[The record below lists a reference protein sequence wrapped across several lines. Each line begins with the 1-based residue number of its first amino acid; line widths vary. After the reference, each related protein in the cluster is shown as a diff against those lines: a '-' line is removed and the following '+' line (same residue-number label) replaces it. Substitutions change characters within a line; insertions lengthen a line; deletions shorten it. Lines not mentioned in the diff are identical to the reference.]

1 MRINPENHRGLIKSC
16 KMKGKKNME
25 TTKKAVTISIL
36 NNKGGV
42 GKTSS
47 CTAIA
52 SILGMI
58 GHSCLVIDNDFQAN
72 ATMTF
77 LSEEDA
83 SREVKGITDL
93 FRMRVFTEESVKE
106 CITHTPYPGVDIVAS
121 RPEHQGTESY
131 LLANSRE
138 MVIHKQL
145 RKAIRQVE
153 DEYDFILIDTHPDLN
168 VVAQNALCCSD
179 YVLTPVSADGYSF
192 QGLTPLTNGILQI
205 SQDEDLNPNLKL
217 LGVFVTNND
226 MQASSYDQFC
236 EFYRS
241 ELGDKFIPITIRQDA
256 AIAAVTTYLCPL
268 PSLLSGLDYRV
279 KSTWKGV
286 YDYIELL
293 RQVELIDDV
302 DYLVARST
310 MEIINR
316 TMAIHIADMDA
327 PLPTIDYVELT
338 PKAAGRT
345 NEKYRNPWA
354 FEYED
359 IVKALNETPEL
370 LEEVRKSILRVAD
383 PEYLLRFIL
392 PNQATTLVKASALQ
406 EEEE

>member
-1 MRINPENHRGLIKSC
+1 MSKEAIVI
-16 KMKGKKNME
+16 
-25 TTKKAVTISIL
+25 AIL

-58 GHSCLVIDNDFQAN
+58 GYHCLVIDNDFQAN

-83 SREVKGITDL
+83 SREIKGITDL
-93 FRMRVFTEESVKE
+93 FRMKTFTEESVQE
-106 CITHTPYPGVDIVAS
+106 CITHTPYAGVDIIAS

-145 RKAIRQVE
+145 RKAIRQIE
-153 DEYDFILIDTHPDLN
+153 DQYDFILIDTHPDLN

-179 YVLTPVSADGYSF
+179 YVLTPVSADGYSY

-205 SQDEDLNPNLKL
+205 SQDEDLNPKLQL

-226 MQASSYDQFC
+226 MQASSYEQFC

-241 ELGDKFIPITIRQDA
+241 ELGEKFIPITIRQDA

-286 YDYIELL
+286 YDYIELM
-293 RQVELIDDV
+293 RQVNLIDDV
-302 DYLVARST
+302 DYLIARST

-316 TMAIHIADMDA
+316 TIAIHIADMEA
-327 PLPTIDYVELT
+327 TLPIIDRVELT
-338 PKAAGRT
+338 SKATVRM

-354 FEYED
+354 FEYDD
-359 IVKALNETPEL
+359 IVNSLNENPEL
-370 LEEVRKSILRVAD
+370 LEEIRKSILRVAD
-383 PEYLLRFIL
+383 PEYLLRFAL
-392 PNQATTLVKASALQ
+392 PDHATTLVKVSALQ
-406 EEEE
+406 KEEA